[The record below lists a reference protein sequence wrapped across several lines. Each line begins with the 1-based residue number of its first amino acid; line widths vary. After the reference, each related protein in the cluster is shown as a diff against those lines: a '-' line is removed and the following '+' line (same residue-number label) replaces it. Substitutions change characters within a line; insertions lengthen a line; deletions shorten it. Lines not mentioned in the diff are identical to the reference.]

1 VTTAT
6 CTSRDRVRPTAI
18 TTTVQNGRLAV
29 ADETST
35 EKVLSS
41 LIQQAS
47 LASGGRNK
55 ELLLEAAV
63 EIATMRRLLDE
74 EREWGKRLF
83 VALDDGAVDI
93 DALLDEWLEAHGG

>member
-6 CTSRDRVRPTAI
+6 CTSRDPARLIAI
-18 TTTVQNGRLAV
+18 TTTVQKGRPAV
-29 ADETST
+29 ADDIVRLLVER
-35 EKVLSS
+35 
-41 LIQQAS
+41 AD

-63 EIATMRRLLDE
+63 EIATLRRLLDE

>member
-1 VTTAT
+1 M
-6 CTSRDRVRPTAI
+6 TS
-18 TTTVQNGRLAV
+18 
-29 ADETST
+29 ETST

-47 LASGGRNK
+47 LASGGPNK
-55 ELLLEAAV
+55 ELALVQTAV
-63 EIATMRRLLDE
+63 EIATLRRLLDE

>member
-1 VTTAT
+1 MFYKSEEA
-6 CTSRDRVRPTAI
+6 R
-18 TTTVQNGRLAV
+18 V

-41 LIQQAS
+41 L
-47 LASGGRNK
+47 N
-55 ELLLEAAV
+55 V
-63 EIATMRRLLDE
+63 EIATLRRLLDE
-74 EREWGKRLF
+74 EREWGNFLF